1 MWRGNLNANFIRR
14 VYQIHGPDI
23 KLLYM
28 LSPQLTSR
36 TWVVIPAHN
45 ESGRIAAV
53 LADLR
58 RVGIGNIVVVDDG
71 SGDDTARQAATQNVW
86 VLQHIVNRGQG
97 AALQTGIDFAL
108 SKKAEIIVTFD
119 ADGQHLATDIPTL
132 LKPIELGNV
141 QVVLGSRFLGQAIGV
156 PALRKWILRVAVWG
170 TRLTTRLPLTDT
182 HNGLRA
188 MTAAAAAKL
197 RLSEDG
203 MAHASEILSK
213 LARSGLR
220 WQEEPVTIRYTQ
232 QSLDKGQRNRAAF
245 QIAFR
250 MFVAKLVG

>member
-1 MWRGNLNANFIRR
+1 
-14 VYQIHGPDI
+14 
-23 KLLYM
+23 M

-36 TWVVIPAHN
+36 TWVVVPAHN

-58 RVGIGNIVVVDDG
+58 GVGVSSKHIVVVDDG
-71 SGDDTARQAATQNVW
+71 SSDDTARHASSQNVW

-108 SKKAEIIVTFD
+108 ARKAEIIVTFD

-132 LKPIELGNV
+132 LKPIDQGNA
-141 QVVLGSRFLGQAIGV
+141 QIVLGSRFLGQAIGV
-156 PALRKWILRVAVWG
+156 PTLRKLILRVAVWG

-203 MAHASEILSK
+203 MAHASELLSK
-213 LARSGLR
+213 LSRSGLR
-220 WQEEPVTIRYTQ
+220 WQEVPVTICYTEQ
-232 QSLDKGQRNRAAF
+232 TLVKGQRNRAAF
-245 QIAFR
+245 EIAFR